1 MNCYLSRNYRS
12 SAYAG
17 AKAKIDIEQI
27 MQNLGFKNIGIKQT
41 NYKGVVTAFL
51 ATLTSMVYAPFHLK
65 RGDILVLQYPLK
77 KYFKI
82 QCRLAHARGA
92 KVVVLIHDLGSFRRK
107 KLTIKEEIEKL
118 SLADHIIAHTDRM
131 RDWLIEHGCKRP
143 IEVLGIFDFLSTT
156 SAPETGCAPERPYKV
171 MFVGGLDYRHN
182 AALYEMGQNAKNWS
196 TVLYGTGFQPEKVTD
211 GCNIDF
217 RGYINSDDLI
227 ASPGADFGLA
237 WYGSSKT
244 GGEGIVGDYVC
255 YNSPHKISLYLRCGV
270 PVIIWK
276 EAGMA
281 DFITRE
287 RVGIAIDS
295 LDDIEE
301 VLGNLPTEDYLKMRE
316 RAISVGKKLSE
327 GSFTTAA
334 LANAVK
340 GLGGDIRK

>member
-27 MQNLGFKNIGIKQT
+27 MQNLGFKNVGMKQT
-41 NYKGVVTAFL
+41 NYKGVVTAFF
-51 ATLTSMVYAPFHLK
+51 ATLASMASAPFHLK

-118 SLADHIIAHTDRM
+118 SLADYIIAHSDRM
-131 RDWLIEHGCKRP
+131 RDWLVGHGCKRP
-143 IEVLGIFDFLSTT
+143 IATLGLFDFLSET
-156 SAPETGCAPERPYKV
+156 SAPERRDVPKKPYKV
-171 MFVGGLDYRHN
+171 MYVGGLDYGYN
-182 AALYEMGQNAKNWS
+182 AALYEMGKNAKNWS
-196 TVLYGTGFQPEKVTD
+196 TILYGAGFQPEKVTD

-227 ASPGADFGLA
+227 ASPGADFGLV
-237 WYGSSKT
+237 WYGSSKN
-244 GGEGIVGDYVC
+244 GCEGIIGDYIR
-255 YNSPHKISLYLRCGV
+255 YIAPHKTSLYLRCEV
-270 PVIIWK
+270 PVIVWRGSGI
-276 EAGMA
+276 A
-281 DFITRE
+281 DFVTRE
-287 RVGIAIDS
+287 GVGIAVDS

-301 VLGNLPTEDYLKMRE
+301 ILGNMSTEDYQKMKA
-316 RAISVGKKLSE
+316 RAAAVGKKLSK

-334 LANAVK
+334 LSAAVK
-340 GLGGDIRK
+340 ELGGEG